1 MKCSKFSIPC
11 SIHVQDGPEKMVIC
25 MLNTSYWHID
35 SDLLLMIQTLL
46 RFMEQEVRLDAW
58 CLLMPVGFTRTIQI
72 LIPEILQTCTVMPRE
87 LQYHYYFQVN
97 ILWHHLE
104 TAIYQGH
111 MKSASVP
118 TPSLPSPS
126 KHHPC
131 IHSVDHELESLR
143 SHCANIPHA
152 IAIS

>member
-1 MKCSKFSIPC
+1 
-11 SIHVQDGPEKMVIC
+11 
-25 MLNTSYWHID
+25 
-35 SDLLLMIQTLL
+35 
-46 RFMEQEVRLDAW
+46 
-58 CLLMPVGFTRTIQI
+58 
-72 LIPEILQTCTVMPRE
+72 MPRE

-118 TPSLPSPS
+118 TPSLPSPN

-152 IAIS
+152 IAISLLLHDSDQILEVHGNGDVALVDYA